1 LAGALKA
8 RYLAFERRSNWP
20 GAIAFLIRHDGCG
33 NHLLAEFPA
42 SHNSWFF
49 FSGSWELLNLNFGV
63 RNYYA
68 SASILAQAATQVSF
82 LTGGF
87 FQASI
92 VIPAPKIA

>member
-1 LAGALKA
+1 MIDVEITFWQSFRLPTTFG
-8 RYLAFERRSNWP
+8 
-20 GAIAFLIRHDGCG
+20 
-33 NHLLAEFPA
+33 
-42 SHNSWFF
+42 FF